1 MNKTKNERGVTL
13 INLIIIIL
21 LVLILVVLL
30 YLAYTNMNKEKS
42 ENNNLA
48 NNTNQEENLD
58 SNQNQQNN
66 LKEDNELDNNSN
78 KLDENTS
85 ELDEND
91 NSSDLDENNSSSES
105 TSSPS
110 SNNQYKIGDTV
121 DIQRNKMLIRIDSVE
136 PYTSDTGHEMKKAKV
151 TFKNY
156 NDQDLENLSPLYYMI
171 KAVSNMGIGD
181 VNEEIEYSLKFRLGN
196 YEDNILDKKAP
207 AGETIT
213 GYIYWQSS
221 TATVL
226 KISPITGIID
236 ADNDE
241 YSYGDPYYID
251 ITE

>member
-1 MNKTKNERGVTL
+1 
-13 INLIIIIL
+13 
-21 LVLILVVLL
+21 
-30 YLAYTNMNKEKS
+30 MNKEEA

-48 NNTNQEENLD
+48 NNTNQELNLD
-58 SNQNQQNN
+58 SNQNQQSN
-66 LKEDNELDNNSN
+66 LDEKDETNNNSSVN
-78 KLDENTS
+78 
-85 ELDEND
+85 
-91 NSSDLDENNSSSES
+91 DLDENATEIDEENSSSEQPNSATS
-105 TSSPS
+105 T
-110 SNNQYKIGDTV
+110 NQYKIGDTV
-121 DIQRNKMLIRIDSVE
+121 DIVRNKMLIRIDSVE
-136 PYTSDTGHEMKKAKV
+136 PYTSDTGYEMKKAKV

-171 KAVSNMGIGD
+171 KAVSVTELGD
-181 VNEEIEYSLKFRLGN
+181 AHEEVEFPLKFRLGN
-196 YEDNILDKKAP
+196 YENNILDKKAP

-221 TATVL
+221 NAEYI

>member
-1 MNKTKNERGVTL
+1 MF
-13 INLIIIIL
+13 
-21 LVLILVVLL
+21 L
-30 YLAYTNMNKEKS
+30 YT
-42 ENNNLA
+42 
-48 NNTNQEENLD
+48 
-58 SNQNQQNN
+58 
-66 LKEDNELDNNSN
+66 
-78 KLDENTS
+78 
-85 ELDEND
+85 
-91 NSSDLDENNSSSES
+91 SDLDENNSSSES